1 MYDLVN
7 EYHIAVPTAFY
18 DNEDLNMEAT
28 LQHIRNLYDQGVKSV
43 LVCGTTGEQHSLSL
57 TEKLQ
62 LLESIDEASF
72 LPDDLEILFGVAS
85 IRQKEALQLAEKVN
99 ASSKISGVLLG
110 FPPYILPSQKEAK
123 LYVEAIAKVIDK
135 PIILYNNPRRTGFN
149 LELDTFAEL
158 IKLPNIIGIKDAG
171 DSARIPELI
180 SVADKKIYV
189 YAGGEIDLDK
199 KIALGANRLSSM
211 AGNLYPTEV
220 EAYFTDLLRGRAD
233 KTKTPESKGRFT
245 TFLRITRLYTL
256 KTKSRSTRRSIW
268 ALRVRRWVICNS
280 SFPRGRAELRSG
292 VLHRRK

>member
-1 MYDLVN
+1 MHDLVN

-18 DNEDLNMEAT
+18 DNEDLNTEAT

-43 LVCGTTGEQHSLSL
+43 MVCGTTGEQHSL
-57 TEKLQ
+57 TVAEKLQ
-62 LLESIDEASF
+62 LLKSIDAATF
-72 LPDDLEILFGVAS
+72 LPDDLEIIFGVAS

-99 ASSKISGVLLG
+99 ASAKINGVLLG
-110 FPPYILPSQKEAK
+110 FSPYILPSQKEAR
-123 LYVEAIAKVIDK
+123 LYVEAIAKVIEK

-149 LELDTFAEL
+149 PELDTFAEL
-158 IKLPNIIGIKDAG
+158 IRLPNIIGIKDAG

-211 AGNLYPTEV
+211 AGNLYPSEV

-233 KTKTPESKGRFT
+233 KIKNAGIEEKIHNVFSDNPIIYIKNEITKHTQIDMG
-245 TFLRITRLYTL
+245 IA
-256 KTKSRSTRRSIW
+256 RSP
-268 ALRVRRWVICNS
+268 LGN
-280 SFPRGRAELRSG
+280 L
-292 VLHRRK
+292 

>member
-85 IRQKEALQLAEKVN
+85 IRQKEALQLAGKVN
-99 ASSKISGVLLG
+99 ASSKISSVLLG

-123 LYVEAIAKVIDK
+123 LYVEAIAKVIGK

-158 IKLPNIIGIKDAG
+158 IKLANIIGIKDAG

-180 SVADKKIYV
+180 SAADKKIYV

-233 KTKTPESKGRFT
+233 KIKNAGIEGQIHNVFAYNPIIYIKNEITKHTQIDMG
-245 TFLRITRLYTL
+245 IA
-256 KTKSRSTRRSIW
+256 RSP
-268 ALRVRRWVICNS
+268 LGN
-280 SFPRGRAELRSG
+280 L
-292 VLHRRK
+292 

>member
-1 MYDLVN
+1 MHDLVN

-18 DNEDLNMEAT
+18 DNEDLNTEAT

-43 LVCGTTGEQHSLSL
+43 MVCGTTGEQHSLTL
-57 TEKLQ
+57 AEKLQ
-62 LLESIDEASF
+62 LLKSIDAATF
-72 LPDDLEILFGVAS
+72 LPDDLEIIFGVAS

-99 ASSKISGVLLG
+99 ASAKINGVLLG
-110 FPPYILPSQKEAK
+110 FSPYILPSQKEAR
-123 LYVEAIAKVIDK
+123 LYVEAIAKVIEK

-158 IKLPNIIGIKDAG
+158 IRLPNIIGIKDAG

-211 AGNLYPTEV
+211 AGNLYPSEV

-233 KTKTPESKGRFT
+233 KIKNAGIEEKIHNVFSDNPIIYIKNEITKHTQIDMG
-245 TFLRITRLYTL
+245 IA
-256 KTKSRSTRRSIW
+256 RSP
-268 ALRVRRWVICNS
+268 LGN
-280 SFPRGRAELRSG
+280 L
-292 VLHRRK
+292 

>member
-1 MYDLVN
+1 MHDLVN

-18 DNEDLNMEAT
+18 DNEDLNTEAT

-43 LVCGTTGEQHSLSL
+43 MVCGTTGEQHSLTL
-57 TEKLQ
+57 AEKLQ
-62 LLESIDEASF
+62 LLKSIDAATF
-72 LPDDLEILFGVAS
+72 LPDDLEIIFGVAS

-99 ASSKISGVLLG
+99 ASAKINGVLLG
-110 FPPYILPSQKEAK
+110 FSPYILPSQKEAR
-123 LYVEAIAKVIDK
+123 LYVEAIAKVIEK

-149 LELDTFAEL
+149 PELDTFAEL
-158 IKLPNIIGIKDAG
+158 IRLPNIIGIKDAG

-211 AGNLYPTEV
+211 AGNLYPSEV

-233 KTKTPESKGRFT
+233 KTKNAGIEEKIHNVFADNPIIYIKNE
-245 TFLRITRLYTL
+245 ITNHTQIDMGIA
-256 KTKSRSTRRSIW
+256 RSP
-268 ALRVRRWVICNS
+268 LGN
-280 SFPRGRAELRSG
+280 L
-292 VLHRRK
+292 

>member
-1 MYDLVN
+1 MHDLVN

-18 DNEDLNMEAT
+18 DNEDLNTEAT

-43 LVCGTTGEQHSLSL
+43 MVCGTTGEQHSLTL
-57 TEKLQ
+57 AEKLQ
-62 LLESIDEASF
+62 LLKSIDAATF
-72 LPDDLEILFGVAS
+72 LPDDLEIIFGVAS

-99 ASSKISGVLLG
+99 ASAKINGVLLG
-110 FPPYILPSQKEAK
+110 FSPYILPSQKEAR
-123 LYVEAIAKVIDK
+123 LYVEAIAKVIEK

-149 LELDTFAEL
+149 PELATFAEL
-158 IKLPNIIGIKDAG
+158 IRLPNIIGIKDAG

-211 AGNLYPTEV
+211 AGNLYPSEV

-233 KTKTPESKGRFT
+233 KIKNAGIEEKIHNVFSDNPIIYIKNEITKHTQIDMG
-245 TFLRITRLYTL
+245 IA
-256 KTKSRSTRRSIW
+256 RSP
-268 ALRVRRWVICNS
+268 LGN
-280 SFPRGRAELRSG
+280 L
-292 VLHRRK
+292 

>member
-43 LVCGTTGEQHSLSL
+43 LVCGTTGEQHSLLL

-62 LLESIDEASF
+62 LLESIDEDSF

-85 IRQKEALQLAEKVN
+85 IRQKEALQLAGKVN

-123 LYVEAIAKVIDK
+123 LYVEAIAKVIGK

-158 IKLPNIIGIKDAG
+158 IKLANIIGIKDAG

-180 SVADKKIYV
+180 SAADKKIYV

-233 KTKTPESKGRFT
+233 KIKNAGIEGQIHNVFADNPIIYIKNEITKHTQIDMG
-245 TFLRITRLYTL
+245 IA
-256 KTKSRSTRRSIW
+256 RSP
-268 ALRVRRWVICNS
+268 LGN
-280 SFPRGRAELRSG
+280 L
-292 VLHRRK
+292 

>member
-1 MYDLVN
+1 MHDLVN

-18 DNEDLNMEAT
+18 DNEDLNTEAT

-43 LVCGTTGEQHSLSL
+43 MVCGTTGEQHSLTL
-57 TEKLQ
+57 AEKLQ
-62 LLESIDEASF
+62 LLKSIDAATF
-72 LPDDLEILFGVAS
+72 LTDDLEIIFGVAS

-99 ASSKISGVLLG
+99 ASAKINGVLLG
-110 FPPYILPSQKEAK
+110 FSPYILPSQKEAR
-123 LYVEAIAKVIDK
+123 LYVEAIAKVIEK

-149 LELDTFAEL
+149 PELATFAEL
-158 IKLPNIIGIKDAG
+158 IRLPNIIGIKDAG

-211 AGNLYPTEV
+211 AGNLYPSEV

-233 KTKTPESKGRFT
+233 KTKNAGIEEKIHNVFADNPIIYIKNE
-245 TFLRITRLYTL
+245 ITKHTQIDMGIA
-256 KTKSRSTRRSIW
+256 RSP
-268 ALRVRRWVICNS
+268 LGN
-280 SFPRGRAELRSG
+280 L
-292 VLHRRK
+292 

>member
-1 MYDLVN
+1 M
-7 EYHIAVPTAFY
+7 
-18 DNEDLNMEAT
+18 
-28 LQHIRNLYDQGVKSV
+28 
-43 LVCGTTGEQHSLSL
+43 
-57 TEKLQ
+57 
-62 LLESIDEASF
+62 
-72 LPDDLEILFGVAS
+72 
-85 IRQKEALQLAEKVN
+85 
-99 ASSKISGVLLG
+99 
-110 FPPYILPSQKEAK
+110 

-233 KTKTPESKGRFT
+233 KTKNAGIEEKIHNVFSDNPIIYIKNE
-245 TFLRITRLYTL
+245 IT
-256 KTKSRSTRRSIW
+256 KHMQIDMGIARSP
-268 ALRVRRWVICNS
+268 LGN
-280 SFPRGRAELRSG
+280 
-292 VLHRRK
+292 

>member
-7 EYHIAVPTAFY
+7 DFHIAVPTAFHE
-18 DNEDLNMEAT
+18 NEDLNTEAS
-28 LQHIRNLYDQGVKSV
+28 LQHVMHLYEQGVKSV
-43 LVCGTTGEQHSLSL
+43 LVCGSTGEQHSLSL
-57 TEKLQ
+57 PEKLQ

-99 ASSKISGVLLG
+99 ASPKITGVLLG
-110 FPPYILPSQKEAK
+110 FSPYILPSQKEAR

-158 IKLPNIIGIKDAG
+158 IKLPNIIGIKEAG
-171 DSARIPELI
+171 DSGRIPELI
-180 SVADKKIYV
+180 SAAEKKIYV

-199 KIALGANRLSSM
+199 KVALGATRLSSM

-220 EAYFTDLLRGRAD
+220 EAYFTDLLHGRLDEEKNAGIEE
-233 KTKTPESKGRFT
+233 KIHSVFAQNPIIYLKNEITKQTQIDMG
-245 TFLRITRLYTL
+245 IA
-256 KTKSRSTRRSIW
+256 RSP
-268 ALRVRRWVICNS
+268 LGNQ
-280 SFPRGRAELRSG
+280 
-292 VLHRRK
+292 

>member
-1 MYDLVN
+1 MHDLVN

-18 DNEDLNMEAT
+18 DNEDLNTEAT

-43 LVCGTTGEQHSLSL
+43 MVCGTTGEQHSL
-57 TEKLQ
+57 TVAEKLQ
-62 LLESIDEASF
+62 LLKSIDAATF
-72 LPDDLEILFGVAS
+72 LPDDLEIIFGVAS

-99 ASSKISGVLLG
+99 ASAKINGVLLG
-110 FPPYILPSQKEAK
+110 FSPYILPSQKEAR
-123 LYVEAIAKVIDK
+123 LYVEAIAKVIEK

-149 LELDTFAEL
+149 PELATFAEL
-158 IKLPNIIGIKDAG
+158 IRLPNIIGIKDAG

-211 AGNLYPTEV
+211 AGNLYPSEV

-233 KTKTPESKGRFT
+233 KTKNAGIEEKIHNVFADNPIIYIKNE
-245 TFLRITRLYTL
+245 ITKHTQIDMGIA
-256 KTKSRSTRRSIW
+256 RSP
-268 ALRVRRWVICNS
+268 LGNQ
-280 SFPRGRAELRSG
+280 
-292 VLHRRK
+292 

>member
-43 LVCGTTGEQHSLSL
+43 LVCGTTGEQHSLLL

-62 LLESIDEASF
+62 LLESIDEDSF

-99 ASSKISGVLLG
+99 ASPKISGVLLG

-123 LYVEAIAKVIDK
+123 LYFKAIAQIIHK

-180 SVADKKIYV
+180 SVADKKIYI
-189 YAGGEIDLDK
+189 YAGGEIDLGK
-199 KIALGANRLSSM
+199 KIVLGANRLSSM

-220 EAYFTDLLRGRAD
+220 EAYFTALLRGRAD
-233 KTKTPESKGRFT
+233 KTKNVGIEEKIHNVFAENPIIYIKNE
-245 TFLRITRLYTL
+245 IT
-256 KTKSRSTRRSIW
+256 KQTKIDMGFARSP
-268 ALRVRRWVICNS
+268 LGNQ
-280 SFPRGRAELRSG
+280 
-292 VLHRRK
+292 

>member
-1 MYDLVN
+1 MHDLVN

-18 DNEDLNMEAT
+18 DNEDLNTEAT

-43 LVCGTTGEQHSLSL
+43 MVCGTTGEQHSLTL
-57 TEKLQ
+57 AEKLQ
-62 LLESIDEASF
+62 LLKSIDAATF
-72 LPDDLEILFGVAS
+72 LPDDLEIIFGVAS

-99 ASSKISGVLLG
+99 ASAKINGVLLG
-110 FPPYILPSQKEAK
+110 FSPYILPSQKEAR
-123 LYVEAIAKVIDK
+123 LYVEAIAKVIEK

-149 LELDTFAEL
+149 PELATFAEL
-158 IKLPNIIGIKDAG
+158 IRLPNIIGIKDAG

-211 AGNLYPTEV
+211 AGNLYPSEV

-233 KTKTPESKGRFT
+233 KTKNAGIEEKIHNVFSDNPIIYIKNE
-245 TFLRITRLYTL
+245 ITKHTQIDMGIA
-256 KTKSRSTRRSIW
+256 RSP
-268 ALRVRRWVICNS
+268 LGN
-280 SFPRGRAELRSG
+280 L
-292 VLHRRK
+292 

>member
-1 MYDLVN
+1 MHDLVN

-18 DNEDLNMEAT
+18 DNEDLNTEAT

-43 LVCGTTGEQHSLSL
+43 MVCGTTGEQHSL
-57 TEKLQ
+57 TVAEKLQ
-62 LLESIDEASF
+62 LLKSIDAATF
-72 LPDDLEILFGVAS
+72 LPDDLEIIFGVAS

-99 ASSKISGVLLG
+99 ASAKINGVLLG
-110 FPPYILPSQKEAK
+110 FSPYILPSQKEAR
-123 LYVEAIAKVIDK
+123 LYVEAIAKVIEK

-158 IKLPNIIGIKDAG
+158 IRLPNIIGIKDAG

-211 AGNLYPTEV
+211 AGNLYPSEV

-233 KTKTPESKGRFT
+233 KTKNAGIEEKIHNVFADNPIIYIKNE
-245 TFLRITRLYTL
+245 ITKHTQIDMGIA
-256 KTKSRSTRRSIW
+256 RSP
-268 ALRVRRWVICNS
+268 LGN
-280 SFPRGRAELRSG
+280 L
-292 VLHRRK
+292 

>member
-1 MYDLVN
+1 MHDLVN

-18 DNEDLNMEAT
+18 DNEDLNTEAT

-43 LVCGTTGEQHSLSL
+43 MVCGTTGEQHSLTL
-57 TEKLQ
+57 AEKLQ
-62 LLESIDEASF
+62 LLKSIDTATF
-72 LPDDLEILFGVAS
+72 LPDDLEIIFGVAS

-99 ASSKISGVLLG
+99 ASAKINGVLLG
-110 FPPYILPSQKEAK
+110 FSPYILPSQKEAR
-123 LYVEAIAKVIDK
+123 LYVEAIAKVIEK

-149 LELDTFAEL
+149 PELDTFAEL
-158 IKLPNIIGIKDAG
+158 IRLPNIIGIKDAW

-233 KTKTPESKGRFT
+233 KIKNAGIEEKIHNVFSDNPIIYIKNEITKHTQIDMG
-245 TFLRITRLYTL
+245 IA
-256 KTKSRSTRRSIW
+256 RSP
-268 ALRVRRWVICNS
+268 LGN
-280 SFPRGRAELRSG
+280 L
-292 VLHRRK
+292 

>member
-1 MYDLVN
+1 MHDLVN

-18 DNEDLNMEAT
+18 DNEDLNTEAT

-43 LVCGTTGEQHSLSL
+43 MVCGTTGEQHSL
-57 TEKLQ
+57 TVAEKLQ
-62 LLESIDEASF
+62 LLKSIDAATF
-72 LPDDLEILFGVAS
+72 LPDDLEIIFGVAS

-99 ASSKISGVLLG
+99 ASAKINGVLLG
-110 FPPYILPSQKEAK
+110 FSPYILPSQKEAR
-123 LYVEAIAKVIDK
+123 LYVEAIAKVIEK

-158 IKLPNIIGIKDAG
+158 IRLPNIIGIKDAG
-171 DSARIPELI
+171 GSARIPELI

-211 AGNLYPTEV
+211 AGNLYPSEV

-233 KTKTPESKGRFT
+233 KIKNAGIEEKIHNVFSDNPIIYIKNEITKHTQIDMG
-245 TFLRITRLYTL
+245 IA
-256 KTKSRSTRRSIW
+256 RSP
-268 ALRVRRWVICNS
+268 LGN
-280 SFPRGRAELRSG
+280 L
-292 VLHRRK
+292 

>member
-1 MYDLVN
+1 MHDLVN

-18 DNEDLNMEAT
+18 DNEDLNTEAT

-43 LVCGTTGEQHSLSL
+43 MVCGTTGEQHSLTL
-57 TEKLQ
+57 AEKLQ
-62 LLESIDEASF
+62 LLKSIDAATF
-72 LPDDLEILFGVAS
+72 LPDDLEIIFGVAS

-99 ASSKISGVLLG
+99 ASAKINGVLLG
-110 FPPYILPSQKEAK
+110 FSPYILPSQKEAR
-123 LYVEAIAKVIDK
+123 LYVEAIAKVIEK

-149 LELDTFAEL
+149 PELDTFAEL
-158 IKLPNIIGIKDAG
+158 IRLPNIIGIKDAG

-211 AGNLYPTEV
+211 AGNLYPSEV

-233 KTKTPESKGRFT
+233 KIKNAGIEGQIHNVFAYNPIIYIKNEITKHMQIDMG
-245 TFLRITRLYTL
+245 IA
-256 KTKSRSTRRSIW
+256 RSP
-268 ALRVRRWVICNS
+268 LGNQ
-280 SFPRGRAELRSG
+280 
-292 VLHRRK
+292 